1 MFRLWLAMKR
11 KRKKDLLV
19 SPDAVHLYP
28 TLKFF
33 LGQIGPDGTFQAYD
47 VCVRYAF
54 IRDIDR
60 GEANSPWPAIYEK
73 MQRARGAVSHH
84 NADRFMKLI
93 DGFRTVGY
101 DVRSAITLHVSR
113 DGAYLLG
120 DGSHRMACSLYFKAP
135 WVSLAYS
142 PDKRKT
148 TRDYG
153 IDWFERAGFSRD
165 ELNMIMAVK
174 DEIIAAWAE
183 VDTDV
188 IKRMR

>member
-1 MFRLWLAMKR
+1 MHRFWSLFKR
-11 KRKKDLLV
+11 RRRRDLLV
-19 SPDAVHLYP
+19 SSDAVHLYP

-33 LGQIGPDGTFQAYD
+33 LGQIGPDGSFQAYD

-54 IRDIDR
+54 VRDFEKGVVD
-60 GEANSPWPAIYEK
+60 SPWSAIYER

-84 NADRFMKLI
+84 NAERFAKLI
-93 DGFRTVGY
+93 GSFRATGY

-120 DGSHRMACSLYFKAP
+120 DGSHRLACSLYFKTP
-135 WVSLAYS
+135 WVSLAHS

-153 IDWFERAGFSRD
+153 IDWFEKAGFSVAER
-165 ELNMIMAVK
+165 NMIMAVK
-174 DEIIAAWAE
+174 DEIVAAWEEGGA
-183 VDTDV
+183 DAA
-188 IKRMR
+188 K